1 MAEAVRRNDRN
12 PAKELFSYQ
21 RRRRDVEVVC
31 GFRGHVLSHVVEQ
44 DPSLRRRN
52 PGAVISPE
60 RPAEAQEAQI
70 ETGLE
75 NSAPGYRAKH
85 KLATCRRD
93 QGRGSW
99 LSNRSSWRTFRSR
112 TAVVSELVA
121 GGEFILR
128 SSCFATSSNDP
139 FSVLHEF
146 SLCSQPGDA
155 TLGERERASIFRG
168 SVSPSNG
175 RWFVHGVRNAYD
187 NEHDPGQD
195 DLKVCGDRLRGSRPL
210 RLRELC
216 ANLLLS

>member
-1 MAEAVRRNDRN
+1 MKRGWRTVRLAIAQNTN
-12 PAKELFSYQ
+12 L
-21 RRRRDVEVVC
+21 
-31 GFRGHVLSHVVEQ
+31 
-44 DPSLRRRN
+44 
-52 PGAVISPE
+52 
-60 RPAEAQEAQI
+60 RPADAIRGED
-70 ETGLE
+70 
-75 NSAPGYRAKH
+75 PGP
-85 KLATCRRD
+85 L
-93 QGRGSW
+93 
-99 LSNRSSWRTFRSR
+99 NRSSWRTFRSR